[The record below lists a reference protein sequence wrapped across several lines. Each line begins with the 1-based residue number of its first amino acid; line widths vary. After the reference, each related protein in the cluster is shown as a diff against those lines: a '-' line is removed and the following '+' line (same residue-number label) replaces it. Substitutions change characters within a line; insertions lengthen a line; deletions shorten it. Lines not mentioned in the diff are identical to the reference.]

1 MKSSNKTKNI
11 GKISASEF
19 DGKAN
24 YDFHQ
29 IRKNSEDEKQEE
41 QRCDIATEDTMSCV
55 LSFNT
60 SESNNDSARDDD
72 VSTTEMKNEPLQPS
86 KRNIEI
92 DKEITSN
99 QHTFFLSKLEKRLKE
114 NIEKSQGEMNPQ
126 CAETLVQMGNIFLS
140 RSREPDNEE
149 PAKDARRAKAC
160 FMVASTVY
168 RKNSMHEK
176 EQEAKQSRNKAR
188 ELEAEFTQA
197 HLE

>member
-1 MKSSNKTKNI
+1 MKKVIRRMKSSNKTKNI

-99 QHTFFLSKLEKRLKE
+99 QHTFFLSKLEKVRNFKVFIPFFFVFLRKRYE
-114 NIEKSQGEMNPQ
+114 SWNQAILTCLLSFTAVLYVAPKGEHREITGRNESTMCRNIGPNGQYFSFS
-126 CAETLVQMGNIFLS
+126 IS
-140 RSREPDNEE
+140 
-149 PAKDARRAKAC
+149 
-160 FMVASTVY
+160 
-168 RKNSMHEK
+168 
-176 EQEAKQSRNKAR
+176 
-188 ELEAEFTQA
+188 
-197 HLE
+197 